1 MKKGEVAHI
10 YLEKGDEGRAVFH
23 AETDKVQV
31 VWIDRLDLVVDQ
43 KRLDGMSRHL
53 KYKITFEGTSTKRR
67 KKK

>member
-1 MKKGEVAHI
+1 MTKGEVAHI

-31 VWIDRLDLVVDQ
+31 VWIDRVDLVVDQ

-53 KYKITFEGTSTKRR
+53 KYNYILWHFG
-67 KKK
+67 KKKKKK